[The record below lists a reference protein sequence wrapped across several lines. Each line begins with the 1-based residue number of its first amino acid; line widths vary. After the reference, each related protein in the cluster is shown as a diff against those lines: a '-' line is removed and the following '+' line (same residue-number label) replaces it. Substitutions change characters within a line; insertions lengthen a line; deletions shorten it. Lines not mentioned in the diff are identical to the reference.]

1 MNKTLY
7 QLIDSVP
14 KYIGNYHRYEKNFLD
29 ITNHIYIDDNQ
40 TKVYSLELADLIVN
54 VFSSIEGLSKDIYKF
69 FSNEETGV
77 EFFINVENKRKN
89 KFLEKHPNTSDDK
102 IPEVKFDDAL
112 KYLNC
117 FWDVSSKKIKISS
130 DLIYLSEESSFI
142 TPIHNICYGGR
153 KLNKAYQSIK
163 HDRIANIKNAT
174 VNNAIESLGA
184 LYILCVYGKYA
195 VKPATDWCMLP
206 ETSLVDLYSNFN
218 QSYDSKLFVSEPFNV
233 IIGNLK
239 YLEEI
244 SDNQNIEQD
253 KVLKNFFLSKI
264 RESLFLVQDQ
274 DLLLDEVF
282 FGYQFDMVNK
292 RDPYQNKSIF
302 NPTRFILGEVHIP
315 VRDSIGFGGYITS
328 WEGENFQYIKA
339 NGYDRQV
346 VLNTYCFYDKE
357 NNKPKIKCAPLYNW
371 KKLKER
377 LAYQKKEA
385 AAANAENQDLS
396 IKELFGIDTDYAIPN
411 NTLDTNK

>member
-1 MNKTLY
+1 MSKTLY

-40 TKVYSLELADLIVN
+40 TNVYSLELADLIVN

-77 EFFINVENKRKN
+77 EFFINVENKRKS
-89 KFLEKHPNTSDDK
+89 KFLEKHPGTSDNK

-117 FWDVSSKKIKISS
+117 FWDLSSKKIKISS
-130 DLIYLSEESSFI
+130 DLIYLTEKSSFI
-142 TPIHNICYGGR
+142 TPINDICPLSR
-153 KLNKAYQSIK
+153 SAKRELNKAYQSIK

-218 QSYDSKLFVSEPFNV
+218 QSCDSKLFVSEPFNV

-239 YLEEI
+239 SLEEM
-244 SDNQNIEQD
+244 SDNQNLEQD
-253 KVLKNFFLSKI
+253 KVLKDFSISKI

-274 DLLLDEVF
+274 TPLLDEVF
-282 FGYQFDMVNK
+282 FGYHLDRN
-292 RDPYQNKSIF
+292 NKSDPDLNKSMFQHFSRLI
-302 NPTRFILGEVHIP
+302 IKGEDSSLYSIP
-315 VRDSIGFGGYITS
+315 VRENIGFGGYITS

-371 KKLKER
+371 RKLKEQ
-377 LAYQKKEA
+377 LEAQKKESA
-385 AAANAENQDLS
+385 NCANAVNQNQDL
-396 IKELFGIDTDYAIPN
+396 L
-411 NTLDTNK
+411 